1 MRVLQVVTN
10 IKRSRMNKIITLK
23 GAPSSGKST
32 WAKTEIAKDPLNYLH
47 INNDDLR
54 GSFNGSVFSA
64 DYEKLIT
71 DTRNFL
77 ILEGLK
83 RNLNI
88 IVDNVNA
95 NNRHWKTTC
104 EIDKNIN
111 KEVMVI
117 EKLFYVDL
125 DELLDRN
132 STREGSARVPD
143 GVVKKFFMALGGKQ
157 FKFSKPKV
165 ETFTKQGYIN
175 ERFVE
180 PLKQDK
186 TLKHCAVFDNDGSIS
201 LVHPGRSPYD
211 ASTCDQD
218 LPHTHVIECMKLY
231 YSAGYKIL
239 FVSGREEKDRAPT
252 ERFYQKHFPEV
263 EYELFM
269 RPTGNREKDVI
280 IKERI
285 YNEHIKCKYFISAW
299 FDDRLQIV
307 KWLYENGFPVFRVN
321 NPEAD
326 F

>member
-104 EIDKNIN
+104 EIAKNIN
-111 KEVMVI
+111 KDVMVI
-117 EKLFYVDL
+117 EKLLYVDL

-157 FKFSKPKV
+157 FKFSNAKV
-165 ETFTKQGYIN
+165 ETFTKKGNIN
-175 ERFVE
+175 EHFVN
-180 PLKQDK
+180 PFNQIKKLKNFLTF
-186 TLKHCAVFDNDGSIS
+186 TLDHRT
-201 LVHPGRSPYD
+201 LYM
-211 ASTCDQD
+211 
-218 LPHTHVIECMKLY
+218 LP
-231 YSAGYKIL
+231 S
-239 FVSGREEKDRAPT
+239 
-252 ERFYQKHFPEV
+252 
-263 EYELFM
+263 
-269 RPTGNREKDVI
+269 
-280 IKERI
+280 
-285 YNEHIKCKYFISAW
+285 
-299 FDDRLQIV
+299 
-307 KWLYENGFPVFRVN
+307 
-321 NPEAD
+321 
-326 F
+326 